1 MSSYLHVM
9 LIFTHFP
16 LPRKGAWGREPGLG
30 SILCHVHI
38 GDGCSY
44 SVGRRV
50 NMNPIPILR
59 NRNRAFLGH
68 VTLTRADNLS
78 SRRLVAKLP
87 LVTPFALH
95 VAPPFLRPRLK
106 NCPHPIGRHQK
117 RKGPSLHVA
126 RIAHRFL
133 SIAPRFGLVTVL
145 EGSCYAGYVFDQD
158 SFVRFVIPLLSI

>member
-38 GDGCSY
+38 GD
-44 SVGRRV
+44 RV
-50 NMNPIPILR
+50 NMNPILR

-68 VTLTRADNLS
+68 VTLTQADNLS
-78 SRRLVAKLP
+78 SRRLVAKPP

-95 VAPPFLRPRLK
+95 VAPPFLRPGLK

-133 SIAPRFGLVTVL
+133 SIAPRFGLVRVL
-145 EGSCYAGYVFDQD
+145 ERSCYVGYVFDQD